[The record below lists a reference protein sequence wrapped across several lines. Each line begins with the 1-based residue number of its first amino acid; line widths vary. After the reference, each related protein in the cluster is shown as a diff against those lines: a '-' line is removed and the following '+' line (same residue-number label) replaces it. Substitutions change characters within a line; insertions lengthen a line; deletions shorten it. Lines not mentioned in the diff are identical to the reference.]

1 MRDSSSNELHTGVA
15 PKEPHGAGSRKP
27 STPTHSPN
35 LSPRRSQGNLSS
47 ASSSLMDKIHS
58 VNLHIRRKSSPAIS
72 VTGLSN
78 VPMTSLRGSLALRDA
93 LSSTDP
99 VVGSSKHHSSSS
111 SRQSGYSGYPSG
123 NSGVANEHRRKS
135 HSTIGYTDPSRRV
148 SSSPSIEKGSCVKFS
163 LVYFIFCVY
172 NLF

>member
-1 MRDSSSNELHTGVA
+1 MRDSSSNERHTGA
-15 PKEPHGAGSRKP
+15 PPNELHGGGHRKHP
-27 STPTHSPN
+27 TPTHSPN

-47 ASSSLMDKIHS
+47 ASSSLMDRIHS

-78 VPMTSLRGSLALRDA
+78 VPMASLRGSLALRDA

-111 SRQSGYSGYPSG
+111 SRQSGYSGYPPG

-135 HSTIGYTDPSRRV
+135 HATIGYIEPSRRV
-148 SSSPSIEKGSCVKFS
+148 SSSPSIEKGMYVTFI
-163 LVYFIFCVY
+163 LVFFY
-172 NLF
+172 NLCA